1 MPPAL
6 ELRNLRKTFGT
17 TVAVE
22 GMDLVVP
29 SGALYGVIGPNGA
42 GKTTCIRMIMSIL
55 FQDSGELSVLG
66 RRSALE
72 AKDRIGYLPEERG
85 VYRKMKVGAFLI
97 YIAQL
102 KGMSADD
109 ATKRV
114 PQLLQEIGLP
124 GIEGKRCEDLSKGML
139 QRVQYLAAVIN
150 RPDLLILDEP
160 FSGQDPVSVRMLRDH
175 ILTEHRRGAT
185 VLLSTH
191 VMANA
196 EEMCQ
201 HVVMIH
207 QGRKVLDEATAGL
220 RRQFDPR
227 TIYFEPLNADGV
239 EPREASTNV
248 SLLSAVSGVERVVPI
263 DGAYRIT
270 LVHGTDPAPVMA
282 RLASVVAPARIELA
296 RLRLEDVFIQIV
308 TGGARHTETAR
319 ALRDSL
325 TAAGPEEALT

>member
-1 MPPAL
+1 MLPAL

-97 YIAQL
+97 YMAQL
-102 KGMSADD
+102 KGMSADG

-124 GIEGKRCEDLSKGML
+124 GVEGKRCEDLSKGML

-150 RPDLLILDEP
+150 QPDLLILDEP

-175 ILTEHRRGAT
+175 ILKEHRRGAT

-191 VMANA
+191 VMPNA

-207 QGRKVLDEATAGL
+207 QGRKVLDEAMAGL

-227 TIYFEPLNADGV
+227 TIYFEPLK
-239 EPREASTNV
+239 ASANP
-248 SLLSAVSGVERVVPI
+248 SLLSAVAGVERVVPT

-270 LVHGTDPAPVMA
+270 LVRGTDPSSVMA

-308 TGGARHTETAR
+308 TDGARNAEAAR

-325 TAAGPEEALT
+325 TAAGPEGALT